1 MSDLSPSAH
10 HRRRPTLSYS
20 EYYTTPTAHSYPPIN
35 QYQTSL
41 HKTDLPSRVAALNRR
56 ATIVTAHLAHLTAVV
71 KPLESTKPEKL
82 NQGQLLDMHREGH
95 RLVVALNRFEEQVY
109 EVMQVLTEVLEMRD
123 ERVVEDAR
131 AMRRMGVKGEEEWE
145 VGQWERGRRVV

>member
-1 MSDLSPSAH
+1 
-10 HRRRPTLSYS
+10 
-20 EYYTTPTAHSYPPIN
+20 
-35 QYQTSL
+35 
-41 HKTDLPSRVAALNRR
+41 
-56 ATIVTAHLAHLTAVV
+56 V